1 MCLLIQVMD
10 GLNMDPH
17 CKKSHLADKL
27 DIVACTLE
35 GEETSACWR
44 QPSDDEEEYDGEVED
59 VDTEDDDETFEMQL
73 NDLDYDDH
81 HFANHHSSPAP
92 RQRRM
97 DKSHHQQQQLQ
108 NKEWPLTWW
117 PQIIPVAHNAVTVN
131 DRERLLPTTDSER
144 RRQIRK
150 RSNTAT
156 LTTASPHRK
165 LASNSHSDDKH
176 SPPPSPLHRS
186 ASKNDGDNWEK
197 SLKTQVSSS
206 SVYTI

>member
-1 MCLLIQVMD
+1 MLD
-10 GLNMDPH
+10 GLNMDPN

-59 VDTEDDDETFEMQL
+59 VDTEEDVPNDDNDDDEPFEMQL

-92 RQRRM
+92 RQRRT
-97 DKSHHQQQQLQ
+97 DKHQQSQLQ

-117 PQIIPVAHNAVTVN
+117 PQLIPAVHHTVTVN
-131 DRERLLPTTDSER
+131 DRERLLPSTDTR
-144 RRQIRK
+144 RRRPT
-150 RSNTAT
+150 RERNADS
-156 LTTASPHRK
+156 TTASLQHNT
-165 LASNSHSDDKH
+165 LASSASIDNQNSS
-176 SPPPSPLHRS
+176 PPSPLNHPTTQ
-186 ASKNDGDNWEK
+186 NDGGYWGAL
-197 SLKTQVSSS
+197 STS
-206 SVYTI
+206 YTSKFVPNIH